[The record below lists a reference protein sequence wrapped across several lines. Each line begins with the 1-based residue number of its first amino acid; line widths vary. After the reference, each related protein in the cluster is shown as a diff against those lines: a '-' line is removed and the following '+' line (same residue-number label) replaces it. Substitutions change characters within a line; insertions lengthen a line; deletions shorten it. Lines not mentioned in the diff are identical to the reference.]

1 MTNTERCD
9 KRVSEKIN
17 DEIKKF
23 EKLEKCFTKIYELE
37 KNLKEKRIQAFELLG
52 KEDENVFLQNIY
64 SNFKKNMIELEEKG
78 RELKQQKLEKTIL
91 PAIKYY
97 PTKIHEFRTP
107 INKLKDFNK
116 RLDKAEKNINT
127 AVKDGNLDQ
136 KAKHELDQKSARTE
150 KINEGNKL
158 ESNILEFEA
167 NRINDNKNLLLHYV
181 HSEISFHAN
190 ALQQMSKLYQEITLV
205 EPKEKLK
212 DFIAL
217 YNLNSMK
224 EYNLEDKFNFKDGTT
239 EKNQQMHRRKT
250 LQSKE
255 LGNEGSK
262 NFYLIINFYKKKL
275 LIFNIQII
283 IIN

>member
-1 MTNTERCD
+1 MTNTVDRD

-37 KNLKEKRIQAFELLG
+37 KNLREKRIQAFELLA
-52 KEDENVFLQNIY
+52 KEDENSFLQNIY

-78 RELKQQKLEKTIL
+78 RELKQHKLEKIIL

-97 PTKIHEFRTP
+97 PTKIQEFRTP

-116 RLDKAEKNINT
+116 KLEKAEKSIKN
-127 AVKDGNLDQ
+127 ADKVGNLDE
-136 KAKHELDQKSARTE
+136 KAKHEIDQKSAQNE
-150 KINEGNKL
+150 KDKEGKKL
-158 ESNILEFEA
+158 ESNILEFEK
-167 NRINDNKNLLLHYV
+167 NRITDNKNLLLHYV
-181 HSEISFHAN
+181 HSELSFHAN

-212 DFIAL
+212 DFIGL

-224 EYNLEDKFNFKDGTT
+224 EYNLEDKFNYKEGTT
-239 EKNQQMHRRKT
+239 EKNQEIHRRKT
-250 LQSKE
+250 LQGRESG
-255 LGNEGSK
+255 LGLEGSK
-262 NFYLIINFYKKKL
+262 NFCIIFYNIIFKILIYR
-275 LIFNIQII
+275 
-283 IIN
+283 